1 MKTYI
6 FGIAHFSNGTT
17 KTSRNFVNGD
27 AFSRWA
33 NAQFRKDDDVTVEEY
48 NYQKGVWD
56 YKLVCTWH
64 A

>member
-6 FGIAHFSNGTT
+6 FGIAYFSNGTT
-17 KTSRNFVNGD
+17 RTSRNFVNVN
-27 AFSRWA
+27 AFSHWA
-33 NAQFRKDDDVTVEEY
+33 NAQFRKDADVTVEEY
-48 NYQKGVWD
+48 RYQKGIWD